1 MTGDCDL
8 CRRPDRLF
16 LDSEDGTARCL
27 RCAYRRWLREVER

>member
-8 CRRPDRLF
+8 CRRPERLF
-16 LDSEDGTARCL
+16 VDSEDGTARCI